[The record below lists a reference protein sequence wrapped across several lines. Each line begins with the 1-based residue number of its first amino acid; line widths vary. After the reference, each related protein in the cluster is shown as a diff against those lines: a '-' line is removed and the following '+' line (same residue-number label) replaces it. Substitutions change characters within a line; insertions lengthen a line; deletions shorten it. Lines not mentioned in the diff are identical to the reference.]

1 MITDGS
7 WTPKVHTQAL
17 VDDTRNS
24 GKIEEICGL
33 SSLGLIGADL
43 SSAAGLWP
51 PLILRSLAMRKGKG
65 LLGRVASVALPPPG
79 LSLL

>member
-33 SSLGLIGADL
+33 YSQV
-43 SSAAGLWP
+43 
-51 PLILRSLAMRKGKG
+51 ILERVMEKSEIQFLAY
-65 LLGRVASVALPPPG
+65 
-79 LSLL
+79 